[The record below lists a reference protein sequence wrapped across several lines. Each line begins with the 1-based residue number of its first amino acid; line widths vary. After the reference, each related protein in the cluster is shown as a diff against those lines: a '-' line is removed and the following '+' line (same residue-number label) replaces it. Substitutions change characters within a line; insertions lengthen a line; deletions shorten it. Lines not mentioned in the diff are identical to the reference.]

1 MINWAEKI
9 KELRLKALLTQEE
22 LAERLGVAFVSVNR
36 WENGHCE
43 PTMKAKR
50 ELVRLFKKYSIEQ
63 ED

>member
-22 LAERLGVAFVSVNR
+22 LAERLGVALFVNDG
-36 WENGHCE
+36 NGHCE

-50 ELVRLFKKYSIEQ
+50 ELAKLFKNTVLIE
-63 ED
+63 D